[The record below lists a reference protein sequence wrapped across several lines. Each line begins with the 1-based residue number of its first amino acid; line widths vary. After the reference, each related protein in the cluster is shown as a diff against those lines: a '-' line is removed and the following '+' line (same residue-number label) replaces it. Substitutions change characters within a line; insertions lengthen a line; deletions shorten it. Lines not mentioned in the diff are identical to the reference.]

1 MCGLKRKNA
10 LFMTP
15 DDTKCVH
22 CRSAERDA
30 VAFTPPVAKRSR
42 PVEPTALNAT
52 SAPLKDSPQ
61 VANINQEVIQGMEAM
76 NRAMESLGQWKESYI
91 SSMSLIQSL
100 IADNLR
106 LTAEVT
112 ALKRQRAETKV
123 KLQQYIKSMCE
134 DSGEDSEQ
142 KDSQ

>member
-1 MCGLKRKNA
+1 M
-10 LFMTP
+10 
-15 DDTKCVH
+15 
-22 CRSAERDA
+22 
-30 VAFTPPVAKRSR
+30 
-42 PVEPTALNAT
+42 
-52 SAPLKDSPQ
+52 
-61 VANINQEVIQGMEAM
+61 NQAI
-76 NRAMESLGQWKESYI
+76 ESLGQWKESYM

-123 KLQQYIKSMCE
+123 KLQQYIKAMCE
-134 DSGEDSEQ
+134 DSEEESKQ